1 MPLERTNPRRT
12 ITLDGF
18 SFATGSIDLV
28 HPHDAPLYILAAF
41 VSSEDS
47 LEQFEDS
54 LEQFYAY
61 NLDAGFITEDEFA
74 FLTEMSTAETLE
86 LAEKI
91 EEVMVEAGPVIPSAQ
106 PRLKPRDLSD
116 DDEALVQKF
125 NELLNGL
132 SEAFEEGD
140 SGEGDSEDPR

>member
-47 LEQFEDS
+47 LEQF
-54 LEQFYAY
+54 YAY

-74 FLTEMSTAETLE
+74 FLTEMSAAETLE

-91 EEVMVEAGPVIPSAQ
+91 EEVMVEAGPVIPSAH

-140 SGEGDSEDPR
+140 SGEGDPEDPR